1 MSKIIIMTVDPYS
14 ITIKQDIDGDC
25 KLKTLYGLHVWLNT
39 KIFERCKHDKG
50 EIMKQSIIDHNVLR
64 ALSYDFQDI
73 LFSCQNTFMG
83 VKEVQL
89 LVYIQM

>member
-1 MSKIIIMTVDPYS
+1 MIANWKPSMVS
-14 ITIKQDIDGDC
+14 
-25 KLKTLYGLHVWLNT
+25 NT
-39 KIFERCKHDKG
+39 KIVQRCKHDKG

-64 ALSYDFQDI
+64 APSYDLQDI

-89 LVYIQM
+89 LVYIQMQITQC